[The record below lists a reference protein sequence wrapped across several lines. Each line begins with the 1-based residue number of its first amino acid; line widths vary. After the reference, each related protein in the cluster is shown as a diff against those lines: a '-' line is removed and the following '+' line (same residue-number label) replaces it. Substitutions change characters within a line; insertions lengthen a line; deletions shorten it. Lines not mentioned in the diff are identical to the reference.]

1 MRFAGVVRTVLGI
14 VAVLVAAAAGFG
26 GRLVYDYQIAAL
38 HRDEVPRRVTVLLG
52 SGPAGLHSALERADV
67 RVAPDTIFWAL
78 RWRGDGAKLKAGIY
92 ELRPEQ
98 TLRDLLD
105 AIAAGT
111 GRPAVLR
118 IAEGLTLKQVRAVID
133 AHPDLVA
140 DARALDDAS
149 LIAKIGVPYLSGEGI
164 FLPDTYHFAPGSSA
178 LSIYREAWRAMERV
192 LAREWEGR
200 QPGLPLESAWQAL
213 VLASIIEK
221 ETGRVED
228 RPLVAAVFIN
238 RLRKGMLLQS
248 DPTTIYALGTS
259 FDGRLRRRDLQMI
272 HPHNTY
278 TRTGLP
284 PTPIAL
290 PSRAAIEA
298 ALKPAR
304 SSALFFVARGDGTT
318 EFSDD
323 LKAHNQAVERYVLK
337 K

>member
-1 MRFAGVVRTVLGI
+1 MIRTLLGVLALGLAG
-14 VAVLVAAAAGFG
+14 AAGFS
-26 GRLVYDYQIAAL
+26 GRLVFDYQIAAL
-38 HRDEVPRRVTVLLG
+38 HSDEVPKRVTVLLG
-52 SGPAGLHSALERADV
+52 SGPAGLHSALDRAGV
-67 RVAPDTIFWAL
+67 RVAPETIQWVL
-78 RWRGDGAKLKAGIY
+78 RWRGDGARLKAGIY
-92 ELRPEQ
+92 ELRPGQ
-98 TLRDLLD
+98 SLRDLLD

-118 IAEGLTLKQVRAVID
+118 IVEGLTLKQVRALVD
-133 AHPDLVA
+133 THPDLIA

-149 LIAKIGVPYLSGEGI
+149 LIAKIGVSYPSGEGV

-192 LAREWEGR
+192 LVREWEAR

-221 ETGRVED
+221 ETGRAED
-228 RPLVAAVFIN
+228 RPLVSAVFIN
-238 RLRKGMLLQS
+238 RLRKGMPLQS
-248 DPTTIYALGTS
+248 DPTTIYALGAS

-298 ALKPAR
+298 ALRPAR
-304 SSALFFVARGDGTT
+304 SPALFFVARGDGTT